1 MPHQRNILYLLLI
14 GVLVGGL
21 ITGRAFFFNLALI
34 LAALYV
40 LSLIYAWT
48 SVRWLA
54 IGRKTR
60 TRRAQVGRKLE
71 EAFTIRNR
79 SPLPKLWVEVRD
91 ESTLPGHRASTIVPT
106 LGPFGRYQWT
116 ADTTCRVR
124 GDYQLGPVTVIGG
137 DPFGLFSA
145 RRTLDARSR
154 ILVYPETLP
163 VTEFELPIGLLSGGE
178 AQRRRATTTTSSAA
192 GVREYAPGDSFN
204 RIHWASTARR
214 DQLMVKEFEIDPLVD
229 VWLFVDFSAASVAE
243 RPGLKRVNGNGPAI
257 PRGGELP
264 SSSEEYAV
272 TIAASLARYFL
283 DKERALGFAAYI
295 PHREVYQPERG
306 SRQFMRILQTL
317 AIARS
322 FSPYSLAQMLSL
334 ETPYFTRGTSLV
346 IITAS
351 VDESWVTEAQI
362 IGRRGIRPVCILL
375 DPATFSGSGADIRA
389 SQTMLRLAKIPSLV
403 VGFGDNLTAAL
414 AQPMS

>member
-1 MPHQRNILYLLLI
+1 MPHQRNVLYLLLI
-14 GVLVGGL
+14 GVLIGGL

-34 LAALYV
+34 LGALYV
-40 LSLIYAWT
+40 LALVYAWT

-71 EAFTIRNR
+71 ESFTIRNR

-91 ESTLPGHRASTIVPT
+91 ESTLPGHRASHVVPA
-106 LGPFGRYQWT
+106 LGPFGRYQWA

-124 GDYQLGPVTVIGG
+124 GDYQLGPVTFIGG

-154 ILVYPETLP
+154 ILVYPATLP
-163 VTEFELPIGLLSGGE
+163 VTDFELPIGLLSGGE

-214 DQLMVKEFEIDPLVD
+214 DRLMVKEFEIDPLVD
-229 VWLFVDFSAASVAE
+229 VWLFADFSASSLAE
-243 RPGLKRVNGNGPAI
+243 RPGLKRVNGSGPAI

-264 SSSEEYAV
+264 ASSEEYGV
-272 TIAASLARYFL
+272 TIAASLVRYFF

-295 PHREVYQPERG
+295 PH
-306 SRQFMRILQTL
+306 
-317 AIARS
+317 
-322 FSPYSLAQMLSL
+322 
-334 ETPYFTRGTSLV
+334 
-346 IITAS
+346 
-351 VDESWVTEAQI
+351 
-362 IGRRGIRPVCILL
+362 
-375 DPATFSGSGADIRA
+375 
-389 SQTMLRLAKIPSLV
+389 
-403 VGFGDNLTAAL
+403 
-414 AQPMS
+414 